1 VLSVEGFVA
10 REEEEVHA
18 VAIVSFEF
26 DTWVGGGI
34 SRELYL
40 GHSESGWHMQQHV
53 AMAIQSFCLFLG
65 NGCNYLAFGNLSRM
79 TTKSSSYST
88 ILPSGFRSGCSMY
101 KISSSRGPKTPF
113 GGGGGDSARG
123 FFVRA
128 DMSSVTSEFR
138 ARFRNVT
145 AMNVQ
150 ALGRLEEAEALEGSS
165 AAIADSL
172 EGEHE
177 TMAAVEINRS
187 VLRGRFKGMKNRNA
201 FIYL

>member
-1 VLSVEGFVA
+1 MSG
-10 REEEEVHA
+10 
-18 VAIVSFEF
+18 SF
-26 DTWVGGGI
+26 WKVGRMMR
-34 SRELYL
+34 STLQWQL
-40 GHSESGWHMQQHV
+40 DL
-53 AMAIQSFCLFLG
+53 FCLFLG
-65 NGCNYLAFGNLSRM
+65 NGCSYLAFGNLSRI

-113 GGGGGDSARG
+113 GGGGGGGDSARG

-128 DMSSVTSEFR
+128 DMSSVTGEFR

-165 AAIADSL
+165 AAIADCL
-172 EGEHE
+172 EGEPE
-177 TMAAVEINRS
+177 AMAAVEINCS